1 MIVKDLKAMLE
12 PFADD
17 AKVVIDIVLEDPE
30 SGMWEPLGFRMAD
43 PPLVPPLA
51 VLTEPTPELRLLV
64 TVAHGSLQDVI
75 RNWS

>member
-12 PFADD
+12 PYADD

-30 SGMWEPLGFRMAD
+30 SAMSEPLGFRMAD
-43 PPLVPPLA
+43 PPLVRPLA
-51 VLTEPTPELRLLV
+51 VLNEPTRDLRLLV
-64 TVAHGSLQDVI
+64 TVAHGSLKDVI